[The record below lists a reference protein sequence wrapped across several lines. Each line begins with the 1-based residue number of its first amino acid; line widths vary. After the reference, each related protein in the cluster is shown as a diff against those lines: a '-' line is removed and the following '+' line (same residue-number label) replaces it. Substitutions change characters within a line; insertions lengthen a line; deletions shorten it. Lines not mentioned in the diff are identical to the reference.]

1 MRLRQ
6 CTDIVNQLQGRTA
19 HQVFGSPDDL
29 KFRSSMTLF
38 GQVSE
43 PDSVFATALARYF
56 SGQPDQRTLDLLK
69 LAEAAGRRRDKQP

>member
-1 MRLRQ
+1 
-6 CTDIVNQLQGRTA
+6 
-19 HQVFGSPDDL
+19 
-29 KFRSSMTLF
+29 MTLF